1 MNDITNN
8 CKFSSTQTTD
18 EYTKTMANSSQNKM
32 NKLVLMGE
40 KQNRSRIV
48 FLGVTLGHVKLTVLK
63 CCTGRLA

>member
-40 KQNRSRIV
+40 KQTEV
-48 FLGVTLGHVKLTVLK
+48 ELFFWG
-63 CCTGRLA
+63 